1 MKKTKFLLT
10 FLCLW
15 VGLLPALA
23 QSVTIVKEMQKNPY
37 ANVLGMYKND
47 FGSFEKP
54 DMSITFPYALI
65 RMQLEGNAHE
75 VKAAKERLTLYMGQL
90 TGVEARVTTYS
101 NQILFLLRA
110 PRHPMIYIDG
120 GDGCDQV
127 LLSNMQQLQPNCL
140 YDCTVRFTLERDRN
154 ITTDTIFV
162 NQGPQYHT
170 LNLRVEPADAKVEIV
185 MLDGIKQECSVV
197 DGVAELKLE
206 EGEYR
211 YTISAEHYYPQ
222 EGVLSVPTTSTDIV
236 LSLSPKVGW
245 LSVTSDSTDLTD
257 LSVEVLRMVE
267 PAKGKKMTKKEVAQN
282 TTTYP
287 LPLQPLLCD
296 TGIYQLHI
304 EKKKY
309 FDYNRTISI
318 NEGDNIVL
326 SPKMR
331 PHIMNTFILAEA
343 GFAMNPSWG
352 VGLMVGQVY
361 GEVTKGCGIG
371 WYVQG
376 RSNFQMM
383 KAIPNTLVDK
393 NGMIEGKTPFYTG
406 RQHTNELIINAGM
419 VLNFLNKQQPN
430 RNKRSLFGIYAGLGY
445 GQYARSWEIS
455 DGRWFEYEPSK
466 AKGVSFGGGLIG
478 SINGFTINVGIN
490 TIHAKYVEVEAGL
503 GWTF

>member
-10 FLCLW
+10 LLCLW

-37 ANVLGMYKND
+37 ANVLVMYKND

-75 VKAAKERLTLYMGQL
+75 VKAAKERLTLDMGQL

-140 YDCTVRFTLERDRN
+140 YDCTVRFRAERSIDA
-154 ITTDTIFV
+154 TTDTVFV
-162 NQGPQYHT
+162 NEGPQYHT

-185 MLDGIKQECSVV
+185 MLNGITQTCSLV
-197 DGVAELKLE
+197 DGVVALKLK
-206 EGEYR
+206 EGEYH

-222 EGVLSVPTTSTDIV
+222 EGVLSVPTASTDVV
-236 LSLSPKVGW
+236 LSLNPKVGW
-245 LSVTSDSTDLTD
+245 LSITSDSTDLTD

-267 PAKGKKMTKKEVAQN
+267 PAKGKKMTKKEVKQN

-287 LPLQPLLCD
+287 LPLQKFACD
-296 TGIYQLHI
+296 TGRYQLKI

-309 FDYNRTISI
+309 FDYHQTLTLK
-318 NEGDNIVL
+318 EGDNIVL

-331 PHIMNTFILAEA
+331 PHIMNTFMLVEA
-343 GFAMNPSWG
+343 GVALNPEWG
-352 VGLMVGQVY
+352 VGLMFGQMYEGV
-361 GEVTKGCGIG
+361 G
-371 WYVQG
+371 WYVKG
-376 RSNFQMM
+376 RSNWN
-383 KAIPNTLVDK
+383 IPKTDKYGGKLFNTTKETTSL
-393 NGMIEGKTPFYTG
+393 EW
-406 RQHTNELIINAGM
+406 IIDAGM
-419 VLNFLNKQQPN
+419 VVDFLMKKEKKDKDNFLGLYFGAGYGSRDRYWLNRNIERWMKYQPN
-430 RNKRSLFGIYAGLGY
+430 SY
-445 GQYARSWEIS
+445 S
-455 DGRWFEYEPSK
+455 
-466 AKGVSFGGGLIG
+466 GVSANIGLIG
-478 SINGFTINVGIN
+478 SWHGLTIMAGVN
-490 TIHAKYVEVEAGL
+490 TLAFKYMEVEIGL
-503 GWTF
+503 GYTF